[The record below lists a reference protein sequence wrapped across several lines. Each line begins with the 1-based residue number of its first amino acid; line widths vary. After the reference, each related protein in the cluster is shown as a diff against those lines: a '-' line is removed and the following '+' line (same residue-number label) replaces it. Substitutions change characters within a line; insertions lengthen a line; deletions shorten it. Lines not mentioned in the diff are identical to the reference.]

1 MCYCIAPNKVPT
13 CNMMQKITIGIVDD
27 KSQNRISIKEQL
39 QYCDEVELVLTAT
52 NGVDFIEQLNN
63 TPLDKHPHV
72 VLMDIEMPEMDG
84 IQAVQH
90 SHLMFPEIKFLM
102 LTVFDDDDKIF
113 EAIKAGANG
122 YLLKDEKIS
131 IIIDYIQQVVELG
144 GAPMSPRIARK
155 AMNLLMHANIPE
167 TVATSKEDLQSVY
180 ELSDREV
187 EVLKFV
193 VDGLDYKSIA
203 QKIYLST
210 HTVRKHIANIYT
222 KLHVTSKAQA
232 IKLVASG
239 KL

>member
-1 MCYCIAPNKVPT
+1 V
-13 CNMMQKITIGIVDD
+13 QV
-27 KSQNRISIKEQL
+27 
-39 QYCDEVELVLTAT
+39 VLSAV
-52 NGVDFIEQLNN
+52 NGVDFITQLNN
-63 TPLDKHPHV
+63 IPLDKHPQV
-72 VLMDIEMPEMDG
+72 ILMDIEMPEMDG

-90 SHLMFPEIKFLM
+90 CHLLFPDIKFLM

-131 IIIDYIQQVVELG
+131 IIIDYVQQVVELG

-155 AMNLLMHANIPE
+155 AMNLLMQASRPE
-167 TVATSKEDLQSVY
+167 NTNNSKEDLKIVY

-187 EVLKFV
+187 EVLKMV
-193 VDGLDYKSIA
+193 VDGLDYKAIA

-232 IKLVASG
+232 IKLVSSG